1 MKIIILNLTIILTLI
16 SGISF
21 GQNQTSPDFNIDY
34 LNGTWENITE
44 FRSLK
49 LTYTKSLGI
58 EKDYVG
64 FIMEFKADGKV
75 VSRNII
81 KSVRC
86 GNGLRRI
93 PRKGEWD
100 FDKETGILKTIIDN
114 RISGT
119 QTIQSYKI
127 LELSSNRLV
136 MECITE

>member
-1 MKIIILNLTIILTLI
+1 MKTRMLNLTIILTLI

-21 GQNQTSPDFNIDY
+21 GQNQTSTDFNIDY
-34 LNGTWENITE
+34 LNGIWKNISK
-44 FRSLK
+44 FRSVN
-49 LTYTKSLGI
+49 LTYTKSVEI

-86 GNGLRRI
+86 GNDLRRI
-93 PRKGEWD
+93 PRKGEWN
-100 FDKETGILKTIIDN
+100 FDNETGILETIMEN

-119 QTIQSYKI
+119 QTVQSYKI
-127 LELSSNRLV
+127 LELYSNKLV
-136 MECITE
+136 MERITE